1 MRDSSGVVTAQIAE
15 ATARGI
21 AKSYDQ
27 SILAEYGGHVALNR
41 HWAYSLLRRM
51 NFIKR
56 KVTTAKSRY
65 SISDLGRLKEYLK
78 RL

>member
-1 MRDSSGVVTAQIAE
+1 MRDSGRVVTTQNAKA
-15 ATARGI
+15 AARGI

-41 HWAYSLLRRM
+41 HWAYSFLRRM
-51 NFIKR
+51 NFVKR

-65 SISDLGRLKEYLK
+65 SISDFGRLKEYLK